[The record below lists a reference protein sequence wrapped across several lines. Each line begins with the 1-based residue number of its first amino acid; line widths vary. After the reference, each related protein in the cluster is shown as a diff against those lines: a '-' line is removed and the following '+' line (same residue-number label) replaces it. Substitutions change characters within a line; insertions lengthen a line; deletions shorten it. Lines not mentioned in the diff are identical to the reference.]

1 MKKHNL
7 IVFVFLSIIK
17 LIQESYCSSSYSI
30 NQKFEDPKDDPLKQ
44 FEDWKDNTLQ
54 RKYTILVNRKSE
66 DCYFVTDVKLGRTIS
81 VDFMVIHHNTMFQS

>member
-1 MKKHNL
+1 MKKHNVL
-7 IVFVFLSIIK
+7 VLVFLSIFK
-17 LIQESYCSSSYSI
+17 LVQESYCSSSYSI

-81 VDFMVIHHNTMFQS
+81 VDFMVIYENSILQY